1 MPSNDKNQTTNN
13 GRLQDFGE
21 HIVGSKKE
29 MFAFANYDLSDSE
42 TRKLPFS
49 KLWDK
54 KDIEKIENHTIAA
67 IATVLRESM
76 PSKPRKS
83 YYLNGWFNKLEQ
95 AQDIIRSFTDGN
107 RVEEAQKFIT
117 TAVEK
122 RTQMADKA
130 DLLNRIDRADW
141 GVIGDVYVGKRGN
154 ELALVVE
161 INGNVKR
168 FTASED
174 ITDYTKVAENVIE
187 QVKSQIAISR
197 EQTQETPET
206 SKKNQKEL
214 SFTLYQLRDPS
225 NPEPYFYVASKDKT
239 KHPLITFAT
248 LEEARA
254 FRTDN
259 YDQLV
264 KMWNEHYNSHN
275 IKKENMRSA
284 NNEPRVG
291 ENYRQGRDITPEE
304 FMDTFGIRGGQFG
317 NWVNGDERTAML
329 NNTYDGLMDLAKAI
343 NVPPKA
349 LGLNGTLAMAWG
361 ARGSGRANAHYEPAQ
376 TVINLTKTNGAGAL
390 AHEWFHA
397 LDNYLAGGMNFMTNQ
412 RQPQS
417 VVDERLNEPLKAL
430 REAINSMTEK
440 GYRGRSEKAD
450 EFRNKPY
457 FGSMVEMTARAFE
470 SHVIAELAKQNSRS
484 DFLANVTPEG
494 VWLLT
499 PDAYP
504 YPTKIETAELAKSYN
519 KIFET
524 LAEVDKNFK
533 FDVEPVRK
541 TQLQLDTERVN
552 QLVAEMKSNPEY
564 ADITINTRS
573 ENYYEQI
580 EVSHNISTPTNTYSF
595 QITASYQAGIM
606 QDKGTRM
613 GGFELAVGTGDGKTT
628 TKHNSIDEAVQ
639 AMQSKINDIQAP
651 QKDKESKGVE
661 QQSGTEPTQ
670 DTNPT
675 IELLEQLTQRQV
687 EAYPESN
694 IELKQFHQNDALI
707 SASII
712 HTGFS
717 YEDKLVKLSINANFN
732 EKNNPSEWS
741 VNVNVDNSN
750 NLGQTFRNIAS
761 RKFNNIEKAVT
772 YYTDHL
778 EKLGIYHKGNT
789 IEATPEA
796 NIEPQ
801 APQEPTILSNKDQDA
816 RTLAAFVNENPQFTV
831 IPLVNNISGLS
842 VRNDTTIGDDIHST
856 LAVMYYDENGNHQ
869 DQWRVNYQLEK
880 GNDTIPLTVN
890 RYDSIDKAL
899 EALKTEYNYVQ
910 SLQRDIQADIDTGA
924 MGDVAPSQTQQEI
937 EVNQFVESINN
948 FHSDLHAQD
957 KHTGINITSDLIN
970 ETGYNIVAVNVKFA
984 TLEHNYD
991 VAINA
996 VYNTNPDAGVVGERI
1011 EKIGLVI
1018 DNENE
1023 TREFEF
1029 DTPEQAMT
1037 ALRDKT
1043 LDIING
1049 KTVLDID
1056 PNSLTQLD
1064 IERNQAFAIAQALRQ
1079 ENPRYEV
1086 NINTLSQPHTEQLYF
1101 DLRHRIDNENLS
1113 QLVTAQIVADYSR
1126 VEDNTHERVSSIDLI
1141 VRENGEIQLSQSF
1154 NSMGDAV
1161 NAMKTKLGEV
1171 IKDPN
1176 EPTLDSDTT
1185 LLIYDDERE
1194 AKQAIEQVRTHLP
1207 QITEMT
1213 TSIKLSNELPYALVV
1228 DGKFNTPTGEQTV
1241 NMRMVYDTDN
1251 GKRDS
1256 QWETRIYPTGGEKSP
1271 YLNESIDTAEA
1282 FAYLAE
1288 QVEAMQGTERTVPQV
1303 SYLREFTDR
1312 FNRENGAN
1320 ATFTHDREN
1329 RTVEVTYLTQELG
1342 NPHTITLSNS
1352 YNENYAFTQAWDV
1365 RLFDTSNTEIIAEK
1379 VEGINQ
1385 ATMSFESLAYDIDRI
1400 NNVVPP
1406 DSQMATDLTAL
1417 RELAQ
1422 ANQDHYL
1429 SVAVYYAFHDEPK
1442 SISLSS
1448 GLSNDDYDYRVSVS
1462 RSYDDNGYPVNGKY
1476 EFYYEQTS
1484 NDDYHDLVQQGSSDW
1499 DSLDEAYGEMT
1510 AYLNS
1515 LSGIEVETQRIN
1527 TMDSDYE
1534 KMGELIDVYNNNHE
1548 KADIHIS
1555 LTNYIDMPETDKV
1568 QAIMVRTENRTDYDR
1583 TYRAYLSV
1591 QVGYDENNNRVVGS
1605 DGMSVSVDLLNDNHE
1620 VDEHLGRFSSLDD
1633 AYSVLDAKSLELEA
1647 NRADVG
1653 HDKQQIEI
1661 MGQALTNEHPSIVV
1675 DIQTHQ
1681 QADVR
1686 FPDSLVASTKI
1697 GNQSFEL
1704 AVKYDQQGNTVGR
1717 YDVVSRLPNGDV
1729 GNRESSLTLSR
1740 AFEKFTN
1747 KVLEAQRDTTIDNQT
1762 PAMVQHEAKFREL
1775 ADNFMSNH
1783 PDIVVNV
1790 DTRTLEDENRHA
1802 IDVTTSVNGKDFGI
1816 TATYENGELKPNRYM
1831 VTHPMD
1837 KDGIYQRPYLTIDT
1851 AFDSFARR
1859 AVQQSK
1865 AIGVDAN
1872 TAQATLDKEV
1882 MDAFVEKYRADN
1894 PQASINLQV
1903 SKFPSATHPEAIM
1916 AVAKVNDTVLLLGN
1930 NYDKDGNRANDSYVT
1945 KIDPD
1950 KGKEVIGFYPNLDD
1964 AIDVFNEQTLN
1975 LQSPVIETPAPA
1987 VTPDTDTRTI
1997 EGDLAII
2004 EAYVDEYRT
2013 QHPDNNLLVT
2023 PTIGEG
2029 RIFGID
2035 TKERISVGDNTYVI
2049 QGDSHY
2055 NQDGSLGQ
2063 WNLTIIDA
2071 SMGNN
2076 GFNKYEPLSLA
2087 KFDNIHD
2094 FLKARDIEADK
2105 LRMAQAI
2112 EQEAVIPDDAPTTPI
2127 TKLGNSRSDQYLEQ
2141 ISQKLLEQIRQNQ
2154 AVWQMPFQEGN
2165 VNNNV
2170 FRPVNKDGTP
2180 YRGLNAINLAMTS
2193 VANGYQD
2200 NRWFTFNG
2208 AKDVGGSVK
2217 KGEKGTQIYF
2227 WKFPDKDEEGKK
2239 LDPDDP
2245 RRHPIFKVYTVFNA
2259 EQCNNIPEKALGFD
2273 PTLMSDFERHERCEA
2288 ILQAS
2293 GANIIH
2299 TPIEQG
2305 YFRAFYSS
2313 KTDSITLPPKE
2324 LFRSESAYYAT
2335 ALHEL
2340 GHWTGHK
2347 DRLNRELGTGF
2358 GSYKY
2363 AIEELRA
2370 ETASMFIGQELQI
2383 GHDPSDHIAYLK
2395 SWLLALENDPKE
2407 FFGAIKDADKIFQ
2420 YVMQFDQ
2427 EREINKEAEATID
2440 ATTQQTVVDKE
2451 PEPQPNKEG
2460 DMRVYYFNE
2469 PLAYPMNPTEI
2480 ATANIDRLNSKN
2492 AVVLGHSI
2500 REQLATT
2507 NDTGLDNIETQNLE
2521 VVNNVRN
2528 RAYQNYELS
2537 DKDVEDYGSAMG
2549 YLNEIATIRADRAKG
2564 IDTTVAPT
2572 SAVEQEPMVAP
2583 VENAPIENAK
2593 LATLKENYSI
2603 KVTDVTGKF
2612 TAQDLQLATTNNNAG
2627 KALTVRQAT
2636 LIELTNTEN
2645 GNKGNQYVIG
2655 TYDSDNDVKAM
2666 GVFYQ
2671 GNMVVGQSTALLD
2684 DPVTVINK
2692 LAISKELNDAIQ
2704 AIDTQSSNRL
2714 VISSEKVE
2722 QVEALLNHD
2731 NLSKL
2736 LSNKP
2741 VKEMVAETIAQ
2752 SHLDPVVQSQGKPV
2766 LKESTY
2772 QITFTNNFGDG
2783 DEFTFKTQ
2791 AELDAFLAQ
2800 GTVKT
2805 HDMLYID
2812 GKASEVDANPY
2823 DTAKYLSDVSQA
2835 IFDNEK
2841 ANRDAYV
2848 ADVQS
2853 RVVDSLQKA
2862 GYQEYTVSKYAQRTI
2877 DEANITKN
2885 FARFD
2890 EKMGYLV
2897 SNSIKEDEGIGFGE
2911 NLMYPA
2917 YHDQNV
2923 NQYKDFVANYSKS
2936 IDNQKLYDVQFNADL
2951 TKASAIETIDLTN
2964 FKPPVPSGKL
2974 IEPNDHSDKGE
2985 NFAKVIMASWSLDD
2999 NGKTIVHHNIK
3010 ELEKGSFDYVGDYSI
3025 NGAKQYTDLKAIE
3038 YGLIEPTPEYIEF
3051 KQAEADYAKAR
3062 AEIIA
3067 QNGVEA
3073 ELQILDNEGSQVKNN
3088 AQDFIKVMA
3097 DKGLEGTVH
3106 QSEQRESLVVINFQ
3120 KADTK
3125 EPTDIHVALT
3135 KDNGNVHIYN
3145 DSLSKGSLPFNDH
3158 FKAVFDIGEFDESL
3172 NHAIENDA
3180 KYKAIIEPTSP
3191 YNEAKEKI
3199 TTALTQAGYD
3209 EKTIASFDSYFDARI
3224 DHYVKV
3230 GNQDNAPAQFGKYV
3244 TEKLAKGS
3252 DTGFDSYNRW
3262 SGEQAKENVG
3272 KYIKFVSDYTQATDN
3287 PALKNEAFTNLP
3299 PYNYLKGLGFNP
3311 EAPDDFIGKG
3321 QQPVTPENQKQEADI
3336 QMMGLPTSVIEKP
3349 IETAIAPEPQ
3359 TQTPPAQNEP
3369 VALGVAEANTRLYT
3383 TYNQKDEVKA
3393 LGAKWDNDNRYW
3405 YAPKGEDLAKFA
3417 NFLNEPNQAKS
3428 YSKPSANLTP
3438 EFDTNKAIA
3447 DFATF
3452 LENNGV
3458 ELPSGHPKD
3467 DGQYHRVKGA
3477 SDSKSYK
3484 KSGAYVLHTDG
3495 IPRGTYYN
3503 HKDGV
3508 KVKWQANIQDASNY
3522 VDAEAARITREAR
3535 QAQIEQQ
3542 RKEVANKAS
3551 EIAKGIM
3558 SVAVDANANHPY
3570 LKNKGISSV
3579 GIKAIPS
3586 MDALPENLKDRV
3598 VIANDWKQA
3607 KDIRQA
3613 HTQIKEQYQAEGK
3626 PTPELPV
3633 VLTKGDLVFPIQ
3645 NIEGEIR
3652 SLQTISGA
3660 KGFKAYLKD
3669 GEKEGNFCVFGE
3681 PKDGQPLAVGE
3692 GASTCKTF
3700 NEVTNLPTVVAFDK
3714 GNLDVAK
3721 LFHEKMPNSRIYIVA
3736 DNDFET
3742 ERAAVAQGKD
3752 NSNGQQ
3758 NGGIYEAKRV
3768 ASEIGDKAY
3777 VLIPQF
3783 DQDKDVG
3790 CSDWNDLC
3798 AKKGISEVRNQVREQ
3813 VNQARANEL
3822 QQATPAPA
3830 PVQEQSL
3837 GVPSVQTQV
3846 VAQPQPTT
3854 QKSSGM
3860 DR

>member
-21 HIVGSKKE
+21 HIKGSKKE

-95 AQDIIRSFTDGN
+95 AQDIIRSFIDGN

-130 DLLNRIDRADW
+130 DLLNRIDRTDW

-161 INGNVKR
+161 INGNIKR
-168 FTASED
+168 FTASEN
-174 ITDYTKVAENVIE
+174 ITDYNKVAENVIE

-349 LGLNGTLAMAWG
+349 LGLNGTLGMAWG

-397 LDNYLAGGMNFMTNQ
+397 LDNYLAGGMSFMTEQ
-412 RQPQS
+412 RQPKS

-450 EFRNKPY
+450 GYRSKPY

-494 VWLLT
+494 IWLLA

-504 YPTKIETAELAKSYN
+504 YPTKIETAELAKSYS

-580 EVSHNISTPTNTYSF
+580 EVSHNISTPTNTYLF

-606 QDKGTRM
+606 QDEGTRM
-613 GGFELAVGTGDGKTT
+613 GGFELVVGTGDGKTA

-651 QKDKESKGVE
+651 QKDTESKDVD

-670 DTNPT
+670 DTKEVNPT
-675 IELLEQLTQRQV
+675 IELLKQFTQRQV
-687 EAYPESN
+687 EDYPESN

-707 SASII
+707 SASVI

-717 YEDKLVKLSINANFN
+717 HEDKLVKLSINANFN
-732 EKNNPSEWS
+732 EKNNPSEWM

-750 NLGQTFRNIAS
+750 NLGQTFKNIAS
-761 RKFNNIEKAVT
+761 RKFDSVEKAVA

-796 NIEPQ
+796 NVEPQ
-801 APQEPTILSNKDQDA
+801 APQQPTVLSNKDQDA
-816 RTLAAFVNENPQFTV
+816 RTLATFVNENPQFTV
-831 IPLVNNISGLS
+831 IPLVNNVSGLS

-890 RYDSIDKAL
+890 RYDSLDKAL

-910 SLQRDIQADIDTGA
+910 SLQRDIQADIDMGA
-924 MGDVAPSQTQQEI
+924 MGDVAPNQTQQEI
-937 EVNQFVESINN
+937 ETNQFVELINN

-970 ETGYNIVAVNVKFA
+970 ETGYNTVTVDVKFA

-996 VYNTNPDAGVVGERI
+996 VYNTDPDAGVVGERI

-1176 EPTLDSDTT
+1176 EPTLDGDTT

-1194 AKQAIEQVRTHLP
+1194 AKQAIEQVRTRLP

-1241 NMRMVYDTDN
+1241 TMRMVYDTDN

-1256 QWETRIYPTGGEKSP
+1256 QWETRIYPTEGEKSP
-1271 YLNESIDTAEA
+1271 YLTESIDTAEA

-1312 FNRENGAN
+1312 FNQENGAN

-1329 RTVEVTYLTQELG
+1329 RTVELSYLTQELG
-1342 NPHTITLSNS
+1342 NPRTVTLSNS
-1352 YNENYAFTQAWDV
+1352 YNENYAFTQGWDV
-1365 RLFDTSNTEIIAEK
+1365 RLLDANNTEISAEK
-1379 VEGINQ
+1379 VEGIGY
-1385 ATMSFESLAYDIDRI
+1385 ATMNFESLSYDIDRI
-1400 NNVVPP
+1400 NKVVQP

-1417 RELAQ
+1417 REFAQ
-1422 ANQDHYL
+1422 ANQNHYL
-1429 SVAVYYAFHDEPK
+1429 SVSVYDSFNDEPK

-1448 GLSNDDYDYRVSVS
+1448 GLSNDDYDYRASIS
-1462 RSYDDNGYPVNGKY
+1462 KSYDDNGYPVNDKY

-1484 NDDYHDLVQQGSSDW
+1484 NDDYHDLVQQGGGDC

-1515 LSGIEVETQRIN
+1515 LNGIEVETQRIN

-1534 KMGELIDVYNNNHE
+1534 KMGELIDAYKNNHDQ
-1548 KADIHIS
+1548 ADIHIS

-1591 QVGYDENNNRVVGS
+1591 QVGYDDNNNRVVGD

-1620 VDEHLGRFSSLDD
+1620 VDEHLGRFGSLDD

-1653 HDKQQIEI
+1653 HDKQQVEI

-1675 DIQTHQ
+1675 DIQTHH

-1740 AFEKFTN
+1740 AFEKFTS
-1747 KVLEAQRDTTIDNQT
+1747 KVLEAQRDTTIENQT
-1762 PAMVQHEAKFREL
+1762 PVMVQHEAKFREL
-1775 ADNFMSNH
+1775 ADNFMTNH
-1783 PDIVVNV
+1783 PEIVVNV
-1790 DTRTLEDENRHA
+1790 ETRTLEDENRHS
-1802 IDVTTSVNGKDFGI
+1802 IDVTTSVNGRNFGI
-1816 TATYENGELKPNRYM
+1816 TATYENGELKPNRYV

-1837 KDGIYQRPYLTIDT
+1837 KDGIYKRPYLTIDT

-1865 AIGVDAN
+1865 AVGVDAQ

-1945 KIDPD
+1945 KINPD
-1950 KGKEVIGFYPNLDD
+1950 KGREVIGFYSNLDD

-1975 LQSPVIETPAPA
+1975 LQSPVVETPAPA
-1987 VTPDTDTRTI
+1987 LTPDTDTRTI

-2004 EAYVDEYRT
+2004 EAYVDEYRI
-2013 QHPDNNLLVT
+2013 QHPDNNLLVI
-2023 PTIGEG
+2023 PTTGEEG

-2105 LRMAQAI
+2105 LRMAQTI
-2112 EQEAVIPDDAPTTPI
+2112 EQEAVIPDDAPTSPI

-2180 YRGLNAINLAMTS
+2180 YRGLNAVNLAMTS

-2273 PTLMSDFERHERCEA
+2273 PALMSDFERHERCEA

-2492 AVVLGHSI
+2492 AVVLGRSI

-2507 NDTGLDNIETQNLE
+2507 NDAGLDNIETQNLE

-2537 DKDVEDYGSAMG
+2537 DKDVKDYGSAMG
-2549 YLNEIATIRADRAKG
+2549 YLNEIATIRADRNKDINAT
-2564 IDTTVAPT
+2564 IDATATPT
-2572 SAVEQEPMVAP
+2572 PSV
-2583 VENAPIENAK
+2583 
-2593 LATLKENYSI
+2593 
-2603 KVTDVTGKF
+2603 
-2612 TAQDLQLATTNNNAG
+2612 
-2627 KALTVRQAT
+2627 
-2636 LIELTNTEN
+2636 
-2645 GNKGNQYVIG
+2645 
-2655 TYDSDNDVKAM
+2655 DN
-2666 GVFYQ
+2666 
-2671 GNMVVGQSTALLD
+2671 
-2684 DPVTVINK
+2684 P
-2692 LAISKELNDAIQ
+2692 
-2704 AIDTQSSNRL
+2704 TQSQDMGS
-2714 VISSEKVE
+2714 
-2722 QVEALLNHD
+2722 
-2731 NLSKL
+2731 
-2736 LSNKP
+2736 
-2741 VKEMVAETIAQ
+2741 
-2752 SHLDPVVQSQGKPV
+2752 KPV
-2766 LKESTY
+2766 LQQSTY
-2772 QITFTNNFGDG
+2772 QITFVNSMGDN

-2791 AELDAFLAQ
+2791 QELDAFLAND
-2800 GTVKT
+2800 TVREHGSLYVDGQLQST
-2805 HDMLYID
+2805 HDRYHTAEYVANI
-2812 GKASEVDANPY
+2812 SEVIA
-2823 DTAKYLSDVSQA
+2823 DT
-2835 IFDNEK
+2835 EK
-2841 ANRDAYV
+2841 NHVQNYV
-2848 ADVQS
+2848 NDVQS
-2853 RVVDSLQKA
+2853 RIVDSLQKA
-2862 GYQEYTVSKYAQRTI
+2862 GYEEYTVNKYAQQTI

-2885 FARFD
+2885 LARFD

-2897 SNSIKEDEGIGFGE
+2897 SNSIKNDEGIGFGE
-2911 NLMYPA
+2911 NLIYTN
-2917 YHDQNV
+2917 YREQNI
-2923 NQYKDFVANYSKS
+2923 NQYNDFVANYADS
-2936 IDNQKLYDVQFNADL
+2936 IDNKQLRDVQFNADL
-2951 TKASAIETIDLTN
+2951 TNVSSLEATGKTLAQAEYQVAEEFARNSRSYTPTMAVDVTTTRSQDNFEQIYNIDLDATFNAENTDYSVKATAEYNAQGERVGDWNVAVVDTTNNKEISSQNYESLAYAMTAVNNGINEIKPLGHNHDYSKDTTATIEATASQSVDVTDLAN

-2974 IEPNDHSDKGE
+2974 VEHNEQSDKGE
-2985 NFAKVIMASWSLDD
+2985 NFAKVIIARWSLDD
-2999 NGKTIVHHNIK
+2999 KDKTVVHHSLHNL
-3010 ELEKGSFDYVGDYSI
+3010 EDLEKGSFEYVSDFSNDGV
-3025 NGAKQYTDLKAIE
+3025 KKYTDLKAIE

-3051 KQAEADYAKAR
+3051 KQAQADYAKAR

-3088 AQDFIKVMA
+3088 VQDFIKVMA
-3097 DKGLEGTVH
+3097 DKGLEGTVQ

-3145 DSLSKGSLPFNDH
+3145 DSLSKGSLPFNNH

-3287 PALKNEAFTNLP
+3287 PTLKTEAFTALP
-3299 PYNYLKGLGFNP
+3299 PYNYLKDLGFNP
-3311 EAPDDFIGKG
+3311 QAPDDFIGKG

-3336 QMMGLPTSVIEKP
+3336 QMLGLPTSVIEKP
-3349 IETAIAPEPQ
+3349 IETAVTPEPQ

-3383 TYNQKDEVKA
+3383 TYTQKDEVKA

-3508 KVKWQANIQDASNY
+3508 EVKWQANIQDASNF

-3535 QAQIEQQ
+3535 QAQIDAQ

-3558 SVAVDANANHPY
+3558 SVAVDADANHPY

-3700 NEVTNLPTVVAFDK
+3700 NEVTNLPTIVAFDK

-3742 ERAAVAQGKD
+3742 ERDAVAQGKD
-3752 NSNGQQ
+3752 NSRGQQ

-3798 AKKGISEVRNQVREQ
+3798 VKKGISEVRSQVREQ
-3813 VNQARANEL
+3813 VNQARASEL

-3830 PVQEQSL
+3830 QEQSL
-3837 GVPSVQTQV
+3837 GVPSVQPQV
-3846 VAQPQPTT
+3846 VAQPQPQPTA